1 MQDEYF
7 FKAARIEVPN
17 LIHSRLLFQKLN
29 QGAVTLRQPPLCG
42 SSLLLFHNLFAVS
55 YTHLSVK
62 SPASNNIFCMLILLS
77 YVLAD

>member
-42 SSLLLFHNLFAVS
+42 SSLLLFHNLFVR
-55 YTHLSVK
+55 
-62 SPASNNIFCMLILLS
+62 
-77 YVLAD
+77 VLRPIISEQLCA